1 MFGIFVHYS
10 TRPIYDVSMNLF
22 CRPPSVDIFNILP
35 GFLWQPLL
43 NSLYWYKDIVR
54 CTHLVSRIL
63 QHGCKCS
70 SWLKVNKI
78 SNQTVHHQ
86 SATKLDSMMNYSL
99 ENRIW
104 RQTSGW
110 VTCAKPSRQ
119 YTDPAVSYTF
129 SRRFLNQNY
138 PKYISDV
145 VSKILEGKNKN
156 NYQMFYLNLWSSRNW
171 VSCGESWKSLLPIF
185 LMFHGTDFGGFLV
198 CCFKAIQQL
207 NGVEKNFCCN

>member
-1 MFGIFVHYS
+1 MASEGVEKSDARICNTRAVKNLCLIYLSITPPDLSMMLVWTYS
-10 TRPIYDVSMNLF
+10 VDPL
-22 CRPPSVDIFNILP
+22 SVDIFNILP

-119 YTDPAVSYTF
+119 YTDPGVSYTF
-129 SRRFLNQNY
+129 SRRFFK
-138 PKYISDV
+138 PKLP
-145 VSKILEGKNKN
+145 KI
-156 NYQMFYLNLWSSRNW
+156 
-171 VSCGESWKSLLPIF
+171 
-185 LMFHGTDFGGFLV
+185 H
-198 CCFKAIQQL
+198 
-207 NGVEKNFCCN
+207 

>member
-1 MFGIFVHYS
+1 MFDIFVHYS

-119 YTDPAVSYTF
+119 YTDPAVFYTF
-129 SRRFLNQNY
+129 SRRFLKQNY

-145 VSKILEGKNKN
+145 VSKILEGKKKTIIKC
-156 NYQMFYLNLWSSRNW
+156 FIWICDLPEIGSPVVKVENLYCQFF
-171 VSCGESWKSLLPIF
+171 SCFTELILA
-185 LMFHGTDFGGFLV
+185 DF
-198 CCFKAIQQL
+198 
-207 NGVEKNFCCN
+207 